1 MHQAASL
8 FHEGFGWISNGTEP
22 NRKHCVGKC
31 LLHVQNRWWTEFP
44 EQSWLSDDVP
54 VASDDHQHTQKKEHK
69 ITWLIT
75 QDSNETNTATIWS
88 SVFIL
93 WSSYF
98 PLANKHLLKRKYCLQ
113 LFTFYIQR
121 KWFPPSRSWMFWE
134 APSTEYVFF
143 SITFFFVVIFG
154 RNSNPPALKFYH
166 SFFNGLERNN
176 LVFICCKGSISN
188 GAMKSRCRPGR
199 HSSKMDQ

>member
-1 MHQAASL
+1 MHHTASL
-8 FHEGFGWISNGTEP
+8 FHEGFRWISNGTEP

-44 EQSWLSDDVP
+44 EQSWLSDDVS
-54 VASDDHQHTQKKEHK
+54 VVSDDHQHTQKKEHK

-75 QDSNETNTATIWS
+75 QDWNETNTATIWS
-88 SVFIL
+88 SVLIL

-98 PLANKHLLKRKYCLQ
+98 PRANKHLLKRKYCLQ

-121 KWFPPSRSWMFWE
+121 KWFPPSLSWMFWE

-143 SITFFFVVIFG
+143 SITFFG
-154 RNSNPPALKFYH
+154 
-166 SFFNGLERNN
+166 SFLEEI
-176 LVFICCKGSISN
+176 LTL
-188 GAMKSRCRPGR
+188 
-199 HSSKMDQ
+199 QL

>member
-54 VASDDHQHTQKKEHK
+54 VASDDHQHTLKKEHK

-98 PLANKHLLKRKYCLQ
+98 PPANAEKKILFAIIYILHPKEVVSTLSFLDVLRSSFHWICLFFLSLFFLSFLEEILTLQ
-113 LFTFYIQR
+113 L
-121 KWFPPSRSWMFWE
+121 
-134 APSTEYVFF
+134 
-143 SITFFFVVIFG
+143 
-154 RNSNPPALKFYH
+154 
-166 SFFNGLERNN
+166 
-176 LVFICCKGSISN
+176 
-188 GAMKSRCRPGR
+188 
-199 HSSKMDQ
+199 